1 MVSYCAHALLQDQ
14 GGIAAVATKL
24 DGSNTAELVEILHLQ
39 RGSTYFE
46 QGDYKKALETYALV
60 ADGKVGAGTDFQRKN
75 AENYISSVHKA
86 MAKEK

>member
-1 MVSYCAHALLQDQ
+1 MQDQ